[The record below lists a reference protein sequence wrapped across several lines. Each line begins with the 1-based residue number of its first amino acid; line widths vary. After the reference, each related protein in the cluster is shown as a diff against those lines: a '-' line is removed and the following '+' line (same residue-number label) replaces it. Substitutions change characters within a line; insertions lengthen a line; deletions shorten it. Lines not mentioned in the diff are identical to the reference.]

1 MMQAYLQ
8 EKPSDTAT
16 FSWRALEPFWG
27 ALRADQITTERCREY
42 AKMRRDVGRGDGTI
56 LREMAV
62 LKACVKRY
70 ASDAGAV
77 FEMPSSPPPKNRYL
91 TRAEFRA
98 LIDNAGE
105 PHIRLFLLLALS
117 TGARAG
123 AVLAL
128 TWHQV
133 DFNREQIDLGI
144 GAKNKGRSV
153 VPMTKGLKTAL
164 RAASQQ
170 RSTPF
175 VIEYRGRPVKSIK
188 RGFNRACERAGLED
202 VTPHVLRHTAAVW
215 MAESG
220 TSMAEIAQFLGHS
233 SEKVTFKIYAR
244 YSPDYLRR
252 AASALEV

>member
-1 MMQAYLQ
+1 MMQAYLA

-16 FSWRALEPFWG
+16 YSWRALEPFWG
-27 ALRADQITTERCREY
+27 PLRADQITTARCREY
-42 AKMRRDVGRGDGTI
+42 AQMRRDKGRGDGTI

-77 FEMPSSPPPKNRYL
+77 FEMPSSPPPKNRHL

-98 LIDNAGE
+98 LMENSGE
-105 PHIRLFLLLALS
+105 LHMRLFMLLALS

-123 AVLAL
+123 AILSL
-128 TWHQV
+128 TWNQI
-133 DFNREQIDLGI
+133 DFEREQIDLGI
-144 GAKNKGRSV
+144 GNGNKGRAV
-153 VPMTKGLKTAL
+153 VPMTNSLKTAL

-175 VIEYRGRPVKSIK
+175 VIEYRGRPVKSIRK
-188 RGFNRACERAGLED
+188 GFERACERAGLDD

-215 MAESG
+215 MAEGG

-244 YSPDYLRR
+244 YSPDFLRR